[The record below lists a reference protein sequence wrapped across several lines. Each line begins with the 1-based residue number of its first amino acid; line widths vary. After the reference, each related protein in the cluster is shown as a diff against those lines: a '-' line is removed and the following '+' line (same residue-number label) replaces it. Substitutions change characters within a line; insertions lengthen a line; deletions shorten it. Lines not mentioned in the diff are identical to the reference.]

1 MAKAKSKVEIKCE
14 TKHAL
19 PLSGI
24 APFQGELKQLS
35 DKNYRKLRYQI
46 EKHGF
51 CVPFFV
57 WKSGDRNYILDGH
70 QRESVLERML
80 SDGVELPEAFPVV
93 YVQADDV
100 NDAKRKLLA
109 INSQYG
115 EMTSQGLHDF
125 IADTDIDFVELD
137 GFEFAQI
144 DMGELADVM
153 DESNKEIGEVTV
165 SDEILIIIT
174 CNDEAQQVELLER
187 FEEEG
192 LTCKAII

>member
-1 MAKAKSKVEIKCE
+1 
-14 TKHAL
+14 
-19 PLSGI
+19 
-24 APFQGELKQLS
+24 
-35 DKNYRKLRYQI
+35 
-46 EKHGF
+46 
-51 CVPFFV
+51 VPFFV